1 MANEEFKHLQ
11 LSDIDKLMQI
21 EDERVQIAE
30 LDDVSRWIELALDH
44 IPAFKKHSKSL
55 LKIEEYFDETGLEGD
70 DLHLWRAYRS
80 LFAQRFSGIY
90 DDILEVTDVIA
101 ADLFKYFIRNQQLK
115 TAKSRFSKEAIPFT
129 FLGRSEDYYFTYTHD
144 LERPIA
150 VISIPQGRVSSAWNW
165 LAIPHEI
172 GHNIFAHFI
181 DYESELW
188 DKIKVNLKGHKFSV
202 NRINLPKTTSARQ
215 LMGTIWRY
223 WLDELIADVFG
234 VLFTGPSFA
243 MSRQEDAIQA
253 AIQIGDAHLNVW
265 DIEGMSMSKHP
276 SCLIRPLLANR
287 ILKELGFERECDDLN
302 KRWFKI
308 IERYE
313 PNDEILWVDYKH
325 GERIDLF
332 TIQSSEIL
340 KSFDLILP
348 VILNS
353 KMKCFEGAKL
363 LDIVQFDQIDYTI
376 VRIVA
381 DDLINGVAEFERF
394 IKPRHILA
402 ASRIAFEENPDEA
415 DRIHS
420 SAMKSLI
427 HYKKK
432 HMED

>member
-1 MANEEFKHLQ
+1 
-11 LSDIDKLMQI
+11 MQI